1 MIINRKKSVHKKNSI
16 DEYKLSKKKKKS
28 KKQRIKAWSPN
39 EQVEIVKRLT
49 KKKKIAFQ
57 KVRQRIFWTCN
68 QTYKKQEYKRPQN
81 ERQPMFQSK
90 KIKASKQG
98 GNC

>member
-1 MIINRKKSVHKKNSI
+1 MFIKRTPLTNTSCP
-16 DEYKLSKKKKKS
+16 KKKKKS

>member
-1 MIINRKKSVHKKNSI
+1 MI
-16 DEYKLSKKKKKS
+16 SKWTS
-28 KKQRIKAWSPN
+28 WDRQKAN
-39 EQVEIVKRLT
+39 Q

-90 KIKASKQG
+90 K
-98 GNC
+98 

>member
-1 MIINRKKSVHKKNSI
+1 MFIKRTPLTNTSCQ
-16 DEYKLSKKKKKS
+16 KKKKIEEATNKGMIS
-28 KKQRIKAWSPN
+28 KWTSWDRQKAN
-39 EQVEIVKRLT
+39 Q
-49 KKKKIAFQ
+49 KKKIAFQ

-81 ERQPMFQSK
+81 ERQPLFQSK

>member
-16 DEYKLSKKKKKS
+16 DEYKLSKKKNEEATIKGMIS
-28 KKQRIKAWSPN
+28 KWTSWDRQKAN
-39 EQVEIVKRLT
+39 Q
-49 KKKKIAFQ
+49 KKKIALQ

-90 KIKASKQG
+90 K
-98 GNC
+98 

>member
-1 MIINRKKSVHKKNSI
+1 MFIKRTPLTNTSFQ
-16 DEYKLSKKKKKS
+16 KKKIEEATNKGMIS
-28 KKQRIKAWSPN
+28 KWTSWDRQKAN
-39 EQVEIVKRLT
+39 

>member
-16 DEYKLSKKKKKS
+16 DEYKLSKKKKIEEATNKGMIS
-28 KKQRIKAWSPN
+28 KWTSWDHQKAN
-39 EQVEIVKRLT
+39 Q
-49 KKKKIAFQ
+49 KKKIAFQ

-81 ERQPMFQSK
+81 ERQPLFQSK

>member
-1 MIINRKKSVHKKNSI
+1 MI
-16 DEYKLSKKKKKS
+16 SKWTS
-28 KKQRIKAWSPN
+28 WDRQKAN
-39 EQVEIVKRLT
+39 Q
-49 KKKKIAFQ
+49 KKKIAFQ

-90 KIKASKQG
+90 K
-98 GNC
+98 

>member
-1 MIINRKKSVHKKNSI
+1 MFIKRTPLTNTSCQ
-16 DEYKLSKKKKKS
+16 KKKKKIEEATNKGMIS
-28 KKQRIKAWSPN
+28 KWTSWDRQKAN
-39 EQVEIVKRLT
+39 Q
-49 KKKKIAFQ
+49 KKKIALQ

-81 ERQPMFQSK
+81 ERQPLFQSK